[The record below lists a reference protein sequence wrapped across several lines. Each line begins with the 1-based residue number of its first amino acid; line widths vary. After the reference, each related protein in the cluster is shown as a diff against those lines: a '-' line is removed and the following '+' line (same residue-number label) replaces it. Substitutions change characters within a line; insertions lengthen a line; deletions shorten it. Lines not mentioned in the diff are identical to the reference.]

1 MKEKVIIARQKASLA
16 VNSVLMELYWD
27 LDKKIAEKENNTKWG
42 SGFI

>member
-1 MKEKVIIARQKASLA
+1 
-16 VNSVLMELYWD
+16 MELYWD